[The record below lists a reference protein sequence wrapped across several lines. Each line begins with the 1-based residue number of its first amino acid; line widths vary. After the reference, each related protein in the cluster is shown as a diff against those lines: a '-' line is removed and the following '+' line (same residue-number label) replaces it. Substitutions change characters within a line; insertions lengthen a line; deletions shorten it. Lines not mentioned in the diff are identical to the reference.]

1 METNKQN
8 LPESNPNEQPQEE
21 LDDLQ
26 KKVRAIPDRK
36 WLWIQRIAGALLG
49 MLSGFLLT
57 YFGNFDSTRMYSTIG
72 AVLVALLVPNLTEK
86 RIKRSVQKGR
96 VAMIIALGA
105 WLVVYAGIMLLS
117 GEPLIAKTA

>member
-1 METNKQN
+1 
-8 LPESNPNEQPQEE
+8 LNPNEQPQEE

-26 KKVRAIPDRK
+26 KKVRAIPDQQ

-49 MLSGFLLT
+49 ILSGFLLT

-105 WLVVYAGIMLLS
+105 WLVIYAGIMLLS
-117 GEPLIAKTA
+117 GRPLIANPA